1 MHQCFWSFFALLL
14 LYFLTKVNGW
24 SKDLL
29 FSMQTNPAKKSMLQK
44 QIPTI
49 LGILVLVV
57 ALVAGVFFLGEGPG
71 VFAPRAT
78 PETTPKKIKITNVTD
93 SGFTISFLTDESTAG
108 FIKYGESASETTSQ
122 TSDDRDQLTGTI
134 GNYQT
139 HHITVRGLKP
149 GTKYFYT
156 IGTGS
161 RASFDNS
168 GQPFELTTAKRA
180 GAPSAAK
187 TAYGSV
193 VNPAG
198 GPAEGSMVY
207 VALPGV
213 GEMSSLVKSS
223 GSYAIALSNART
235 ADGSSYAE
243 VTDGDTMSVLVQG
256 PSSTQTSS
264 FNVTVEQSQPIAT
277 VTLGQTPDGTT
288 TAAPT
293 DDSAALTRDTPAETK
308 ATTSADTQ
316 DQTAT
321 TQTENT
327 TGTGGTDTSILS
339 DFGQSRTNVSSP
351 SPSPSPSAVAT
362 SSAQTTEPQ
371 VIDLDSTQEQII
383 SSGTPTI
390 KGKAVPNVVVSI
402 EVNSETQIQQQLIAD
417 ENGNFELDI
426 EALKQQLEPGEHTAT
441 YSYTDPNT
449 GETVTKTVSFVVEE
463 PANGTGGSSTLL
475 AQANTSPS
483 PTPFGS
489 GNPVSQAS
497 PSPSASASGS
507 ADLDNTKGSTR
518 SGMPATNSAVPV
530 SGSVGTTFALLLG
543 GFFFIT
549 AGMWSYWLSREYNAA
564 SNETDTL

>member
-1 MHQCFWSFFALLL
+1 MGRILTHLSF
-14 LYFLTKVNGW
+14 
-24 SKDLL
+24 
-29 FSMQTNPAKKSMLQK
+29 MQKNPAKKTMLQK

-57 ALVAGVFFLGEGPG
+57 ALIAGVFFLGEGPG

-78 PETTPKKIKITNVTD
+78 PQTTPKKIKITNVTD
-93 SGFTISFLTDESTAG
+93 SGFTISFITDEATAG

-122 TSDDRDQLTGTI
+122 TSDDRDQLSGTI
-134 GNYQT
+134 GEYQT

-168 GQPFELTTAKRA
+168 GQPFDITTAKRA

-198 GPAEGSMVY
+198 GPAEGSIVY

-235 ADGSSYAE
+235 ADGASYAE
-243 VTDGDTMSVLVQG
+243 VADGDTMTVLIQG
-256 PSSTQTSS
+256 PSAAQTSN
-264 FNVTVEQSQPIAT
+264 FNVTVAQSQPIAT
-277 VTLGQTPDGTT
+277 VTLGQTPEDVTA
-288 TAAPT
+288 AAPT
-293 DDSAALTRDTPAETK
+293 ETEAIPEETDSTETALDDQEV
-308 ATTSADTQ
+308 ADSL
-316 DQTAT
+316 
-321 TQTENT
+321 EN
-327 TGTGGTDTSILS
+327 GESEDDDAVGGSSSSILS
-339 DFGQSRTNVSSP
+339 DFGQSRSALASA
-351 SPSPSPSAVAT
+351 SPSPSPSASTQTTTQTA
-362 SSAQTTEPQ
+362 SGSAQTAEQQ
-371 VIDLDSTQEQII
+371 VIDLESLEEQTIT
-383 SSGTPTI
+383 SGTPKI
-390 KGKAVPNVVVSI
+390 KGKAAPQVVVTI
-402 EVNSETQIQQQLIAD
+402 EVNSETQIQQQLVSDAD
-417 ENGNFELDI
+417 GNFELDI

-441 YSYTDPNT
+441 YSYTDPTT
-449 GETVTKTVSFVVEE
+449 GELVTKTVSFVVEE
-463 PANGTGGSSTLL
+463 PASGTGGTSTLL

-497 PSPSASASGS
+497 PSPSATASGS
-507 ADLDNTKGSTR
+507 AGLGGAKGSTR
-518 SGMPATNSAVPV
+518 SGLPATNSAVPV

-549 AGMWSYWLSREYNAA
+549 AGIWSYWLSGEYG
-564 SNETDTL
+564 EQVVEG